1 MNKKSYYKTSNWNA
15 VEDQV
20 DRSAWARLN
29 DIVYEPRR
37 VPIHEDRDEF
47 SISIKLNKLCS
58 YIVLVL

>member
-37 VPIHEDRDEF
+37 VPIHEDRNEF
-47 SISIKLNKLCS
+47 FPSP
-58 YIVLVL
+58 